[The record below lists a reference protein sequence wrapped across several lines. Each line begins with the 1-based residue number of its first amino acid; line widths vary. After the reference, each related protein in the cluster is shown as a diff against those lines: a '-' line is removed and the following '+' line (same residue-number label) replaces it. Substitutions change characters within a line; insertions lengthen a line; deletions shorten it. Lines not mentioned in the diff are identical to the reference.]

1 MAKPPKSGLDYWP
14 RDVGLFQDRKFR
26 RLKSEY
32 GYLALVVYEQ
42 LLDMIYSDK
51 GYYLEYDEET
61 KDDAVW
67 DICSVFQGKH
77 QPEPQTIAD
86 VIAGLAERG
95 LFDGDCFK
103 RGLITSKRIQKTYYR
118 CTVDRKSIEIDF
130 DIWLLDAA
138 EMESMSKRSL
148 ILSEYINRSNNSV
161 NRSNNEVNQPNYPQ
175 SKVNESKVNESK
187 AEESKAGEAS
197 TNASAAA
204 AAAADIDILSNYE
217 IDKVTEHYRDRIGY
231 GFVKE
236 QMECVKEWLDAGVE
250 YEMIK
255 TAIDEAALE
264 GVKKFSYIKAIV
276 EDKLNLGIK
285 TLDGFRRQKEAYERR
300 KAERDPY
307 PAFGVKK
314 NAFNNYADTNKT
326 DYGEIER
333 IITSDAYLDSLINGW
348 GK

>member
-67 DICSVFQGKH
+67 DICSALQGKH

-118 CTVDRKSIEIDF
+118 CTVDRKSIEINF

-175 SKVNESKVNESK
+175 SKVKESKVNESRVESARISLQSAPELYAALCSK
-187 AEESKAGEAS
+187 YGRTFVDERVERSKQYKGANMQTVAKWCEEDFGKKSARKRNGFCNFQERDNDYAEVQKQLFQKGIIIKSENEESK
-197 TNASAAA
+197 
-204 AAAADIDILSNYE
+204 
-217 IDKVTEHYRDRIGY
+217 
-231 GFVKE
+231 
-236 QMECVKEWLDAGVE
+236 
-250 YEMIK
+250 
-255 TAIDEAALE
+255 
-264 GVKKFSYIKAIV
+264 
-276 EDKLNLGIK
+276 
-285 TLDGFRRQKEAYERR
+285 
-300 KAERDPY
+300 
-307 PAFGVKK
+307 
-314 NAFNNYADTNKT
+314 
-326 DYGEIER
+326 
-333 IITSDAYLDSLINGW
+333 
-348 GK
+348 

>member
-1 MAKPPKSGLDYWP
+1 MVLAKPPKSGLDYWP

-26 RLKSEY
+26 RLKTEY

-61 KDDAVW
+61 KDDVVW
-67 DICSVFQGKH
+67 DICSALQGKH

-118 CTVDRKSIEIDF
+118 SAVDRKSIEINF
-130 DIWLLDAA
+130 DIWLLDEA
-138 EMESMSKRSL
+138 EMESMSKGSL

-175 SKVNESKVNESK
+175 SKVKESKVNESK
-187 AEESKAGEAS
+187 VEESKAGEAS
-197 TNASAAA
+197 AYASANAYAA
-204 AAAADIDILSNYE
+204 ATAAADTDILSNYE
-217 IDKVTEHYRDRIGY
+217 IDNVIERYRERIGY

-236 QMECVKEWLDAGVE
+236 QMDCAREWLDAG
-250 YEMIK
+250 
-255 TAIDEAALE
+255 A
-264 GVKKFSYIKAIV
+264 
-276 EDKLNLGIK
+276 EDDTYNKSRPPKGRATWLGL
-285 TLDGFRRQKEAYERR
+285 T
-300 KAERDPY
+300 
-307 PAFGVKK
+307 
-314 NAFNNYADTNKT
+314 
-326 DYGEIER
+326 
-333 IITSDAYLDSLINGW
+333 
-348 GK
+348 

>member
-67 DICSVFQGKH
+67 DICSALQGKH

-118 CTVDRKSIEIDF
+118 SAVDRKSIEINF
-130 DIWLLDAA
+130 DIWLLDEA
-138 EMESMSKRSL
+138 EMESMSKGSL

-175 SKVNESKVNESK
+175 SKVKESKVNESK

-197 TNASAAA
+197 ASASAAA
-204 AAAADIDILSNYE
+204 TAAADTDIQHISD
-217 IDKVTEHYRDRIGY
+217 IDKVMDHYRERIGY
-231 GFVKE
+231 GLVKE
-236 QMECVKEWLDAGVE
+236 QMGCARGWLDAG
-250 YEMIK
+250 
-255 TAIDEAALE
+255 A
-264 GVKKFSYIKAIV
+264 
-276 EDKLNLGIK
+276 EDDTYNKSRPPKGRATWLGL
-285 TLDGFRRQKEAYERR
+285 T
-300 KAERDPY
+300 
-307 PAFGVKK
+307 
-314 NAFNNYADTNKT
+314 
-326 DYGEIER
+326 
-333 IITSDAYLDSLINGW
+333 
-348 GK
+348 

>member
-61 KDDAVW
+61 KDDVVW
-67 DICSVFQGKH
+67 DICSALQGKH

-118 CTVDRKSIEIDF
+118 SAVDRKSIEINF
-130 DIWLLDAA
+130 DIWLLDEA
-138 EMESMSKRSL
+138 EMESMSKGSL

-175 SKVNESKVNESK
+175 SKVKESKVNESK
-187 AEESKAGEAS
+187 VEESKAGEAS
-197 TNASAAA
+197 AYASANAYAA
-204 AAAADIDILSNYE
+204 ATAAADTDILSNYE
-217 IDKVTEHYRDRIGY
+217 IDNVIERYRERIGY

-236 QMECVKEWLDAGVE
+236 QMDCAREWLDAG
-250 YEMIK
+250 
-255 TAIDEAALE
+255 A
-264 GVKKFSYIKAIV
+264 
-276 EDKLNLGIK
+276 EDDTYNKSRPPKGRATWLGL
-285 TLDGFRRQKEAYERR
+285 T
-300 KAERDPY
+300 
-307 PAFGVKK
+307 
-314 NAFNNYADTNKT
+314 
-326 DYGEIER
+326 
-333 IITSDAYLDSLINGW
+333 
-348 GK
+348 

>member
-26 RLKSEY
+26 RLKTEY

-67 DICSVFQGKH
+67 DICSSLQGKH

-118 CTVDRKSIEIDF
+118 SAVDRKAIEIDF
-130 DIWLLDAA
+130 DIWLLDEA

-175 SKVNESKVNESK
+175 SKVKESKVNESK

-197 TNASAAA
+197 ANASAAA
-204 AAAADIDILSNYE
+204 TADIDILSNYE

-236 QMECVKEWLDAGVE
+236 QMECVKDWLDAGVE
-250 YEMIK
+250 SEMINA
-255 TAIDEAALE
+255 AIDEAASAD
-264 GVKKFSYIKAIV
+264 VKKFSYVKAIV
-276 EDKLNLGIK
+276 EDRISRGIK
-285 TLDGFRRQKEAYERR
+285 SL
-300 KAERDPY
+300 
-307 PAFGVKK
+307 
-314 NAFNNYADTNKT
+314 NAFNNAKGSVRETQGGK
-326 DYGEIER
+326 GSVSGLWSQEER
-333 IITSDAYLDSLINGW
+333 F
-348 GK
+348 

>member
-26 RLKSEY
+26 RLKTEY

-67 DICSVFQGKH
+67 DICSALQGKH

-118 CTVDRKSIEIDF
+118 CTVDRKAIEINF
-130 DIWLLDAA
+130 DIWLLDET

-175 SKVNESKVNESK
+175 SKVKESKVNKSK

-197 TNASAAA
+197 ASASAAA
-204 AAAADIDILSNYE
+204 AAAAAAADTDILSNYE

-231 GFVKE
+231 GLVKE
-236 QMECVKEWLDAGVE
+236 QMDCAREWLDAGAE
-250 YEMIK
+250 AEMINA
-255 TAIDEAALE
+255 AIDEAALE

-285 TLDGFRRQKEAYERR
+285 TLDGFRRQKEEYQRR

-314 NAFNNYADTNKT
+314 NAFNNYTDTNKT
-326 DYGEIER
+326 DSDEIER
-333 IITSDAYLDSLINGW
+333 NLDRLLDVYLDGS
-348 GK
+348 

>member
-26 RLKSEY
+26 RLKTEY

-67 DICSVFQGKH
+67 DICSVLQGKH

-118 CTVDRKSIEIDF
+118 CTVDRKAIEINF
-130 DIWLLDAA
+130 DIWLLDEA

-175 SKVNESKVNESK
+175 SKVKKSKVNESK

-197 TNASAAA
+197 ASASAAA
-204 AAAADIDILSNYE
+204 TAAADTDIQYISD
-217 IDKVTEHYRDRIGY
+217 IDKVMDHYRERIGY

-236 QMECVKEWLDAGVE
+236 QMECVQDWLDAGVE
-250 YEMIK
+250 DDTYNK
-255 TAIDEAALE
+255 SRTPKWRATW
-264 GVKKFSYIKAIV
+264 
-276 EDKLNLGIK
+276 LGL
-285 TLDGFRRQKEAYERR
+285 T
-300 KAERDPY
+300 
-307 PAFGVKK
+307 
-314 NAFNNYADTNKT
+314 
-326 DYGEIER
+326 
-333 IITSDAYLDSLINGW
+333 
-348 GK
+348 

>member
-77 QPEPQTIAD
+77 QPEPQTIED

-103 RGLITSKRIQKTYYR
+103 RGLITSKRIQRTYYR
-118 CTVDRKSIEIDF
+118 CTVDRKSIEINF

-175 SKVNESKVNESK
+175 SKVNESK

-197 TNASAAA
+197 AYASAAA
-204 AAAADIDILSNYE
+204 AAAAAVVIGQHLRYLLDPLVNFNLQIL
-217 IDKVTEHYRDRIGY
+217 VR
-231 GFVKE
+231 
-236 QMECVKEWLDAGVE
+236 
-250 YEMIK
+250 
-255 TAIDEAALE
+255 
-264 GVKKFSYIKAIV
+264 
-276 EDKLNLGIK
+276 
-285 TLDGFRRQKEAYERR
+285 
-300 KAERDPY
+300 
-307 PAFGVKK
+307 
-314 NAFNNYADTNKT
+314 NA
-326 DYGEIER
+326 
-333 IITSDAYLDSLINGW
+333 
-348 GK
+348 

>member
-1 MAKPPKSGLDYWP
+1 MSLAKPPKSGLDYWP

-26 RLKSEY
+26 RLKTEC

-67 DICSVFQGKH
+67 DICSALQGKH

-103 RGLITSKRIQKTYYR
+103 RGLITSKRVQKTYYR
-118 CTVDRKSIEIDF
+118 CTVDRKSIEINF
-130 DIWLLDAA
+130 DIWLLDEA

-175 SKVNESKVNESK
+175 SKVKESKVNESK

-197 TNASAAA
+197 ASASAAA
-204 AAAADIDILSNYE
+204 TAAADTDIQHISD
-217 IDKVTEHYRDRIGY
+217 IDKVMDHYRERIGY
-231 GFVKE
+231 GLVKE
-236 QMECVKEWLDAGVE
+236 QMDCAREWLDAGAE
-250 YEMIK
+250 PEMINA
-255 TAIDEAALE
+255 AIDEAALE

-285 TLDGFRRQKEAYERR
+285 TLDGFMRQKEAYQRR
-300 KAERDPY
+300 KSERDPY
-307 PAFGVKK
+307 QAFGVKK
-314 NAFNNYADTNKT
+314 NAFNNYTDTNKT
-326 DYGEIER
+326 DYDEIER
-333 IITSDAYLDSLINGW
+333 NLDRLLDVYLDGS
-348 GK
+348 

>member
-1 MAKPPKSGLDYWP
+1 MVLAKPPKSGLDYWP

-67 DICSVFQGKH
+67 DICSAFQGKH

-197 TNASAAA
+197 ANASA
-204 AAAADIDILSNYE
+204 AAAADIDIQPNYE
-217 IDKVTEHYRDRIGY
+217 IDKVTEHYRDRVGC
-231 GFVKE
+231 GLVKE
-236 QMECVKEWLDAGVE
+236 QMECVQEWLDGNVE
-250 YEMIK
+250 AEMINA
-255 TAIDEAALE
+255 AIDEAALT
-264 GVKKFSYIKAIV
+264 GVKKFSYVKAIV
-276 EDKLNLGIK
+276 EDRISRGIK
-285 TLDGFRRQKEAYERR
+285 SLNAFNMQKEAYERR
-300 KAERDPY
+300 KAERNTY